1 MHYKQELISSGSK
14 TNITKNTFGTGW
26 LDHCG
31 GKPKI
36 WQVVSKSLASEV
48 GLLNL
53 EFTIYCEATT
63 IARFKDCTSHVS
75 PSDIDISS
83 SGNCSDCPDLDLICF
98 SFPRNSLLILPR
110 FALVNIDCELQLTID
125 PLPPMLL
132 LVEVVSCDLT
142 FTQLALIC
150 SVLCWCF
157 QINVLFSIL
166 QSYSIM

>member
-53 EFTIYCEATT
+53 EFKIYCEATT
-63 IARFKDCTSHVS
+63 IAGFKACTSHV
-75 PSDIDISS
+75 
-83 SGNCSDCPDLDLICF
+83 CH
-98 SFPRNSLLILPR
+98 RLILI
-110 FALVNIDCELQLTID
+110 FLLQGTAAT
-125 PLPPMLL
+125 
-132 LVEVVSCDLT
+132 VQT
-142 FTQLALIC
+142 LI
-150 SVLCWCF
+150 
-157 QINVLFSIL
+157 
-166 QSYSIM
+166 

>member
-14 TNITKNTFGTGW
+14 TNITKNTFCTGW

-63 IARFKDCTSHVS
+63 IARYQPARLMCHRLMLN
-75 PSDIDISS
+75 DIEQR
-83 SGNCSDCPDLDLICF
+83 F
-98 SFPRNSLLILPR
+98 LLQGTAATLKTLR
-110 FALVNIDCELQLTID
+110 
-125 PLPPMLL
+125 LL
-132 LVEVVSCDLT
+132 LPH
-142 FTQLALIC
+142 QPH
-150 SVLCWCF
+150 
-157 QINVLFSIL
+157 LFPPDPRIT
-166 QSYSIM
+166 